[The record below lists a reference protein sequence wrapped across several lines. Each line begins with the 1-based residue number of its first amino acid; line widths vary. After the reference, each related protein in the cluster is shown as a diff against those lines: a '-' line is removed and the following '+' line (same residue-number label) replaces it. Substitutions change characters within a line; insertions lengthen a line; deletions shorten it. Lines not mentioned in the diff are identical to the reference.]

1 MGRTYKYGENHFRDY
16 LMAGMQY
23 GADISD
29 VKNIGEVTT
38 GFIYILEYLLPN
50 KKDAVYLDF
59 KITKKEKHYKVVA
72 LNFISALWLSGIFPE
87 NTDTVIRDNKFEL
100 ENILYKYD
108 KRSKKLKYK
117 SINE

>member
-1 MGRTYKYGENHFRDY
+1 M
-16 LMAGMQY
+16 
-23 GADISD
+23 
-29 VKNIGEVTT
+29 
-38 GFIYILEYLLPN
+38 PN